1 MTAAGHS
8 PTSPRDAALRS
19 RAHLKRTTELL
30 TKVHARS
37 RPLVLDLMDGRGPG
51 VDGVSNTVHPLD
63 VVSLAVRPGR
73 PPPLHAGAPRRPRT
87 TAVHAGAHVA
97 GVAAVVMRRAPEPGI
112 RGVAASSTSQVAD
125 GGGREL
131 PAAAQGPP
139 VAEGAAAGEA
149 PPVIGEL
156 HGSFTGA

>member
-1 MTAAGHS
+1 
-8 PTSPRDAALRS
+8 
-19 RAHLKRTTELL
+19 
-30 TKVHARS
+30 
-37 RPLVLDLMDGRGPG
+37 

-97 GVAAVVMRRAPEPGI
+97 GGRCRCHAAGAGAGDQG
-112 RGVAASSTSQVAD
+112 RGGLLD

>member
-1 MTAAGHS
+1 
-8 PTSPRDAALRS
+8 
-19 RAHLKRTTELL
+19 
-30 TKVHARS
+30 
-37 RPLVLDLMDGRGPG
+37 MDGRGPG

-112 RGVAASSTSQVAD
+112 RGVAASSTAEVESSQRRRKVPQWQRA
-125 GGGREL
+125 RRPER
-131 PAAAQGPP
+131 PRQ
-139 VAEGAAAGEA
+139 
-149 PPVIGEL
+149 
-156 HGSFTGA
+156 

>member
-1 MTAAGHS
+1 VFQIPSTPWTLFRS
-8 PTSPRDAALRS
+8 PSALVVRL
-19 RAHLKRTTELL
+19 RCTPEL
-30 TKVHARS
+30 
-37 RPLVLDLMDGRGPG
+37 RGAPG
-51 VDGVSNTVHPLD
+51 
-63 VVSLAVRPGR
+63 
-73 PPPLHAGAPRRPRT
+73 PPLCMQ
-87 TAVHAGAHVA
+87 VHTSR
-97 GVAAVVMRRAPEPGI
+97 GVAAVVMRRVPEPGI